1 MVTVES
7 VVFNHFRDETALAQD
22 GEALMAIVP
31 DTHTD
36 NASSTEDRD
45 GSSRESYNHAE
56 IEPRIRSMWDEAGIY
71 LWNPEDT
78 SRPKWFVQSMF
89 PYPSGDLHIGHW
101 FAFSGGDA
109 AARFKRMEGYNVLHP
124 QGFDAFGL
132 PAENAA
138 IRGKVHPK
146 IWTYGNIEKMRNQ
159 FELMGNSYDWTRQI
173 ITCDPEYYK
182 WNQYFFLKFLEN
194 GLAYRSDGTVNW
206 CPEDQTTLAN
216 EQVKDGKCERCETT
230 VIKRNMP
237 QWYFAITKYADELLD
252 MSGIDWPEKV
262 VVSQENWIGRSD
274 GVEIR
279 FDISEY
285 GLETKSISTFTT
297 RIDTIFGVTFVV
309 LAPEHP
315 LVAELTQPNFK
326 AVVDEYV
333 AFAAMAT
340 EIERTSV
347 VREKTGVL
355 TGSYCVNPV
364 NGERIPILV
373 GDYVLATY
381 GTGAVMGVPAHDVR
395 DFDFAKKYDLPI
407 RVVVA
412 PDGWNGEE
420 LDAAYIAPG
429 TQVNSGEFDGLPSEE
444 GMHFIADAIEANGW
458 GKRVVTYHLRDWLI
472 SRQRYWGTP
481 IPIIYCGDCGAVPVL
496 YEDLPVELPSDA
508 EFQPSGRSPL
518 IEHEGFINAPC
529 PNCGKLGKRET
540 DTMDTFMDSSWYHM
554 RYLSPKDQANPFDI
568 ELSQTWAP
576 VDQYTGGMEHAVM
589 HLLYARFFNRAL
601 RDIGL
606 VNFPEPYVHLFSHG
620 TMTTEDGRISKRSN
634 PVTPDP
640 LVRKYGADTLRC
652 YLMFLGPWDKGGI
665 WTDSGINGIRRWMH
679 RIWDVCTR
687 DANRLRNNDPAA
699 DLTLNM
705 ASHNMTKHVIEDM
718 RSYKYNTVIAALMT
732 YVNQMNNAWDDGGVS
747 PVLWRS
753 CVLRLLLHLAPLAP
767 HIAEELWLLNGCDFS
782 IHEQLLPEWD
792 EAKLNVDMINIV
804 VQVNGRVRDTVT
816 VSSDAGEKEV
826 ADAARS
832 SPGARRHTKNKQIR
846 REIYVPGRIF
856 NIVVG

>member
-1 MVTVES
+1 
-7 VVFNHFRDETALAQD
+7 
-22 GEALMAIVP
+22 MAF
-31 DTHTD
+31 
-36 NASSTEDRD
+36 ASSKPPTDMPTDQFQSVDERLGSQNDRYD
-45 GSSRESYNHAE
+45 HNE
-56 IEPRIRSMWDEAGIY
+56 IEPRIRDLWDKGEIY
-71 LWNPEDT
+71 RWDPDDT

-109 AARFKRMEGYNVLHP
+109 AARFRRMQGYNVLHP

-138 IRGKVHPK
+138 IRGNVHPK
-146 IWTYGNIEKMRNQ
+146 LWTYGNISNMRNQ
-159 FELMGNSYDWTRQI
+159 FQLMGNSYDWTRQI

-194 GLAYRSDGTVNW
+194 DLAYRSDGAVNW
-206 CPEDQTTLAN
+206 CPDDQTTLAN
-216 EQVKDGKCERCETT
+216 EQVKDGKCERCEA
-230 VIKRNMP
+230 VVVKRNMP

-262 VVSQENWIGRSD
+262 VVSQENWIGRSE
-274 GVEIR
+274 GVTIE

-285 GLETKSISTFTT
+285 GLPTNSIPTFTT

-315 LVAELTQPNFK
+315 LVAELTQQEHK
-326 AVVDEYV
+326 SVVDEYV
-333 AFAAMAT
+333 SAAARET
-340 EIERTSV
+340 EIERTSA
-347 VREKTGVL
+347 VREKTGVP
-355 TGSYCVNPV
+355 TGSYCVNPL
-364 NGERIPILV
+364 NGEKVPILV

-381 GTGAVMGVPAHDVR
+381 GTGAVMGVPAHDER
-395 DFDFAKKYDLPI
+395 DFEFAKKYDLPI

-412 PDGWNGEE
+412 PEGWDGQE
-420 LDAAYIAPG
+420 LEAAYIAPG
-429 TQVNSGEFDGLPSEE
+429 TQVNSGEFDGLPSETGKE
-444 GMHFIADAIEANGW
+444 AIADKIEQQRW
-458 GKRVVTYHLRDWLI
+458 GERVVTYHLRDWLI

-481 IPIIYCGDCGAVPVL
+481 IPIIYCDDCGAVPVP

-508 EFQPSGRSPL
+508 EFKPSGRSPL
-518 IEHEGFINAPC
+518 VEHQEFLNAPC
-529 PNCGKLGKRET
+529 PNCGGAGKRET

-554 RYLSPKDQANPFDI
+554 RYLSPEDLENPFDS
-568 ELSQTWAP
+568 ELAGAWAP

-606 VNFPEPYVHLFSHG
+606 LDFSEPYVHLFSHG
-620 TMTTEDGRISKRSN
+620 TMTTEEGRISKRSN

-679 RIWDVCTR
+679 RIWDICSR
-687 DANRLRNNDPAA
+687 DANELSGA
-699 DLTLNM
+699 DASAERELDV
-705 ASHNMTKHVIEDM
+705 ASHNATKRVTEDM
-718 RSYKYNTVIAALMT
+718 EAYKYNTAIAALMT
-732 YVNQMNNAWDDGGVS
+732 YVNQLNDAWENGGVS
-747 PVLWRS
+747 PTLWSS
-753 CVLRLLLHLAPLAP
+753 CVQRLLLHLAPLAP
-767 HIAEELWLLNGCDFS
+767 HIAEELWIRNGWEFS
-782 IHEQLLPEWD
+782 IHSQLLPKWD
-792 EAKLNVDMINIV
+792 EAKLTVDTVRIV
-804 VQVNGRVRDTVT
+804 VQVNGRVRDTIT
-816 VSSDAGEKEV
+816 VPSDAGEKEI
-826 ADAARS
+826 ASLAQS
-832 SPGARRHTKNKQIR
+832 SPGALRHTQGKQIR
-846 REIYVPGRIF
+846 REIYIPGRLF